1 MDWISVEDKLPPL
14 KADGYSKNVLVTDGA
29 DISVGYFLLDSF
41 GDYRCYNDWDLIPT
55 HWMPLPEL
63 PK

>member
-1 MDWISVEDKLPPL
+1 MWIKCSDRLPPL
-14 KADGYSKNVLVTDGA
+14 EENSGNSENVLVTDGTNVS
-29 DISVGYFLLDSF
+29 IGYFLYDAF
-41 GDYRCYNDWDLIPT
+41 GDYRCYNEWDIIPT